1 MTTTLKKQTDGESP
15 AGAPRSPGENEPRHS
30 FAISRAAS
38 IGLFAGI
45 ALFFL
50 VLALPTPVDLSPEGQ
65 RTAAVAV
72 LMAVWWMTEALPLP
86 ATALLPL
93 ALFPLL
99 GVMPAGTTA
108 APYANDVIFLFL
120 AGFLI
125 ALGMQRWGLH
135 RRIALGVVAA
145 VGVQPRRLVLGFMLA
160 TGFLSM
166 WMSNTATA
174 AMMLPIG
181 IAILALLER
190 EDGPLGTA
198 LMLGIAYGA
207 SIGGVATIIGTP
219 PNAILVASVNEMF
232 GYTISFIDWMIVGV
246 PLAAV
251 MLYLT
256 WLLLV
261 RVLFRLPARGSGDAA
276 AAELVRTERAS
287 LGPASR
293 GEKVVGI
300 VFALTALAWILR
312 EPKDFGAFSLPGI
325 ATFLPMVS
333 DSTIAV
339 MGALSLFVIP
349 VAWRTRTF
357 ALDWEWASKIP
368 WGVLLLFGGG
378 LALARGFEQTGLA
391 AWIGQQVEGLQGMP
405 LIGIFIVVVTLF
417 VFLTEMTSNTAT
429 ATMGMPIMA
438 GIASGV
444 GADPMALMAAAA
456 LSSSMAFMMPVATPP
471 NAIVFGSG
479 RITIGQ
485 MMRAGWWLNIIAI
498 VLVTI
503 VSYYVVPAVLG
514 TIP

>member
-1 MTTTLKKQTDGESP
+1 MSNQTDAPPEEQAPP
-15 AGAPRSPGENEPRHS
+15 ATGGGRKPRVYPGFS
-30 FAISRAAS
+30 LTGYL
-38 IGLFAGI
+38 GLFGGL
-45 ALFFL
+45 ALFVAIL
-50 VLALPTPVDLSPEGQ
+50 LIPSISGLSPEGQ
-65 RTAAVAV
+65 RVAAVAV

-99 GVMPAGTTA
+99 GVMPAGATA
-108 APYANDVIFLFL
+108 APYANDIIFLFL

-135 RRIALGVVAA
+135 RRIALWVVSA

-181 IAILALLER
+181 LAILALLER

-198 LMLGIAYGA
+198 LMLGIAYAA
-207 SIGGVATIIGTP
+207 SIGGLATIIGTP
-219 PNAILVASVNEMF
+219 PNAIFVAAVGEMF
-232 GYTISFIDWMIVGV
+232 GRTIGFTQWMTIGV

-261 RVLFRLPARGSGDAA
+261 RVLFRLPAGSSGDAA
-276 AAELVRTERAS
+276 AAELVRSERKS

-312 EPKDFGAFSLPGI
+312 EPKQFGAFTMPGI
-325 ATFLPMVS
+325 ATYLPMVS
-333 DSTIAV
+333 DTTIAV
-339 MGALSLFVIP
+339 TGALALFAIP
-349 VAWRTRTF
+349 VAWKKRTF
-357 ALDWEWASKIP
+357 ALDWEWGAKLP

-391 AWIGQQVEGLQGMP
+391 AWIGAQVAGFESLS
-405 LIGIFIVVVTLF
+405 LFALFAVVVTLF
-417 VFLTEMTSNTAT
+417 VYLTEMTSNTAT

-438 GIASGV
+438 GIASGF
-444 GADPMALMAAAA
+444 GADPIALMAAAA
-456 LSSSMAFMMPVATPP
+456 LSSSMAFMLPVATPP

-485 MMRAGWWLNIIAI
+485 MMRAGWRLNLIAI
-498 VLVTI
+498 ALVTLLSYFVFPI
-503 VSYYVVPAVLG
+503 VFAP
-514 TIP
+514 